1 MHAIYFSQKKY
12 KESLRHLI
20 FLVGTRTEAFCSNC
34 DNLFEITLGKILFF
48 IENSR
53 KINALALPRQPMKS
67 LDSEVALYTIDS
79 FSVKETKIKVEIHNL
94 D

>member
-1 MHAIYFSQKKY
+1 MRSIFSQKNTK
-12 KESLRHLI
+12 KVSDI
-20 FLVGTRTEAFCSNC
+20 SFFLVGTRTEAFCSNC

-53 KINALALPRQPMKS
+53 KNQCFGFAQQLMKS

>member
-1 MHAIYFSQKKY
+1 MRSIFRKKIQTKSQTSHFSG
-12 KESLRHLI
+12 
-20 FLVGTRTEAFCSNC
+20 GTRTEAFCSNC

-53 KINALALPRQPMKS
+53 KINALALPQQLMKS